1 MKIKLTEDQY
11 KRLLVEND
19 KSFLD
24 GKVEFPHIGNK
35 VNKFIVKL
43 FNYIHQ
49 KVGPYTIHNQRE
61 IRQIMVRDFGLTL
74 AEAMLLTHNYGTF
87 SSSGEVDEFSSYLG
101 EPLEFY
107 GQLKFNT
114 RIPMQAYINGTTEGF
129 LLGDATSI
137 DDFIDQ
143 LENNNWDDVDTDWN
157 DDVESY
163 PEDAEWEIDVDY
175 AGDRVA
181 DEIVDLK
188 RHGDEGDI
196 RDRIEIVQ

>member
-1 MKIKLTEDQY
+1 
-11 KRLLVEND
+11 
-19 KSFLD
+19 
-24 GKVEFPHIGNK
+24 
-35 VNKFIVKL
+35 
-43 FNYIHQ
+43 
-49 KVGPYTIHNQRE
+49 
-61 IRQIMVRDFGLTL
+61 
-74 AEAMLLTHNYGTF
+74 
-87 SSSGEVDEFSSYLG
+87 
-101 EPLEFY
+101 
-107 GQLKFNT
+107 
-114 RIPMQAYINGTTEGF
+114 MQAYINGTTEGF